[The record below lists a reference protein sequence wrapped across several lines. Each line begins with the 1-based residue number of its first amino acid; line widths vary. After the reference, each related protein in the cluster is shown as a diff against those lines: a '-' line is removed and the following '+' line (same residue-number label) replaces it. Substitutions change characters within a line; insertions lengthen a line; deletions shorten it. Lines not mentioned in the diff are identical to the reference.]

1 MNCGIECE
9 QEGCSTQGEPEQ
21 SDQYPKPLTFHVAQE
36 TEVLYLSLSLSLAH
50 THTRTHHHHH
60 HHHHIIIIIVC
71 DLILLTILLSFFQ
84 MQSSKIMIFQG
95 L

>member
-21 SDQYPKPLTFHVAQE
+21 SDQYPKPLTSHVAQK
-36 TEVLYLSLSLSLAH
+36 TEVRHLSLSVSL

-60 HHHHIIIIIVC
+60 HHIIIIIYV
-71 DLILLTILLSFFQ
+71 I
-84 MQSSKIMIFQG
+84 
-95 L
+95 